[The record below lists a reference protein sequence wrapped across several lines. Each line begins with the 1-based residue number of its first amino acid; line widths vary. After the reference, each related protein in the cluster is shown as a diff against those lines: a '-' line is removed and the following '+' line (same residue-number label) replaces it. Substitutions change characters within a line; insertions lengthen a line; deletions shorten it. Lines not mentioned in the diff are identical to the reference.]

1 MKSEAI
7 ISESMTTEEKIVAAA
22 YKLFTQKGYAATK
35 TRDIAVEAGINV
47 ALLNYYFRSKEKLFD
62 IILES
67 NIKQFIL
74 NIGVITDD
82 RHTTLS
88 KKFELFV
95 ASYVDML
102 IKQPDMPIFILSEIR
117 SNPAKI
123 FDKLR
128 FDTIILNS
136 YMNQQIKEEIEANR
150 FIEINPMHIILNLLS
165 LTVFPFVGSPIF
177 KRIGGLTDQ
186 QFNVLMEE
194 RKRLVPKWV
203 ETFMKV
209 H

>member
-128 FDTIILNS
+128 FDTFEFLYESTN
-136 YMNQQIKEEIEANR
+136 
-150 FIEINPMHIILNLLS
+150 
-165 LTVFPFVGSPIF
+165 
-177 KRIGGLTDQ
+177 
-186 QFNVLMEE
+186 
-194 RKRLVPKWV
+194 
-203 ETFMKV
+203 
-209 H
+209 

>member
-22 YKLFTQKGYAATK
+22 YRLFTQKGYAATK